1 MLDQAATT
9 AMQRSRGIARAAFS
23 LRNGVVRL
31 QALHQ
36 AGSGKVMLPRVA
48 GPVPEAVFLNTS
60 GGLTGGDRLDFALDA
75 GPGARVSATTQTA
88 ERAYAAGGPPAEV
101 QVTLRAGP
109 GGRIDWLPQETILFE
124 DSHLVRR
131 TEADLSGDA
140 TCLMSEAI
148 VLGRHAMG
156 EVPRRLTLN
165 DRRLIRRDGRPVWA
179 EALRLDAASL
189 SRQTSPALL
198 GGARALAV
206 LALVARGAED
216 ALAPVL
222 RALDEPGCS
231 GGASGWDGRL
241 IVRVLAAEG
250 WPLRR
255 QMARLIEILSGRAL
269 PRVWQM
275 QGVTR

>member
-1 MLDQAATT
+1 MT
-9 AMQRSRGIARAAFS
+9 A
-23 LRNGVVRL
+23 
-31 QALHQ
+31 
-36 AGSGKVMLPRVA
+36 P
-48 GPVPEAVFLNTS
+48 PEASSANEQPRYRAFLSYSHADTPAAARLHRWLETYRIPPRLV
-60 GGLTGGDRLDFALDA
+60 GL
-75 GPGARVSATTQTA
+75 
-88 ERAYAAGGPPAEV
+88 
-101 QVTLRAGP
+101 
-109 GGRIDWLPQETILFE
+109 ETP
-124 DSHLVRR
+124 R
-131 TEADLSGDA
+131 GK
-140 TCLMSEAI
+140 
-148 VLGRHAMG
+148 
-156 EVPRRLTLN
+156 VPRRLTLN

-189 SRQTSPALL
+189 ARQTSPALL

-216 ALAPVL
+216 AQAPVL